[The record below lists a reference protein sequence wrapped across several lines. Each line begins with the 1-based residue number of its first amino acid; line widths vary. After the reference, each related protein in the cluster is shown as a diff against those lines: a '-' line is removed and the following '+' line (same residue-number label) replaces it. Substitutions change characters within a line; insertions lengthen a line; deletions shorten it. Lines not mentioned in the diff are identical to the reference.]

1 MISSTTR
8 IRVRYADTDQ
18 MKFVYYSK
26 YLEYFEQGRA
36 DLLRQVGLPYSEV
49 EKMGYFLPV
58 TEAFVKYRRAARY
71 DELLEVK
78 TILKEIP
85 TARIRIEYQIVRTE
99 DSEIIVDG
107 HTVHSFMSAETG
119 KPIRAPQ
126 LFVDAIASAIK
137 RAAKTRQLSQEV

>member
-1 MISSTTR
+1 MVCSITKV
-8 IRVRYADTDQ
+8 RVRYADTDQ

-36 DLLRQVGLPYSEV
+36 DLLRHVGLPYSEV

-58 TEAFVKYRRAARY
+58 TEAYVKYRRSARY

-78 TILKEIP
+78 TMLKEIP
-85 TARIRIEYQIVRTE
+85 AAKIRIEYEIVRPD
-99 DSEIIVDG
+99 DSEIIVEG
-107 HTVHSFMSAETG
+107 HTVHSFMNAETC

-126 LFVDAIASAIK
+126 VFIDAIALVLK
-137 RAAKTRQLSQEV
+137 KPAKVHPTSQEA